1 MEMQQIYKLVQP
13 ELDALKAEFNN
24 IISSQSGFPEMQSM
38 LEQVLVSGKGVRP
51 LLTLLSGMFY
61 DYDVS
66 KLLPMATATETMH
79 IATLVH
85 DDAIDSADLRRGRP
99 TINSIWGVDLSIL
112 LGDFLFA
119 CAGEY
124 TTQTGSMR
132 AVELFTQTLGI
143 IARGEIKQAFS
154 SFKIKQTYEQY
165 LERIAGKTAALFN
178 MSTESGAVL
187 SNAPES
193 SVQILKNY
201 GYNLGL
207 AFQVVD
213 DILDFISTE
222 ADMGKPVGADLRQG
236 TVTLPSLKLLER
248 YPRDNPVEKVFNQE
262 DVEVNLKLA
271 IDMIRNSAIID
282 ECYQTASDYATM
294 ATRELAGLPNKPAR
308 EALAAL
314 ADYIIKRQQ

>member
-282 ECYQTASDYATM
+282 ECYQMASDYATM